1 MHLQISRLGPI
12 VGPLINKYSVSLD
25 WFSISNHLV
34 FLAISISL
42 NQWGCFSIT
51 HSDNSTSLNQ
61 WGCFSIIHSD
71 EHTTSLSA
79 KAPILH
85 HFCNWLPKFIELCI
99 AKVFTYFLLGLG
111 QLAALCNSLQGPYA
125 KIFTITGPHSLY
137 CSMFSSTSWHLQL
150 FPCIA

>member
-25 WFSISNHLV
+25 WFSISNYLV

-42 NQWGCFSIT
+42 NQWGCFSI
-51 HSDNSTSLNQ
+51 
-61 WGCFSIIHSD
+61 IHSD
-71 EHTTSLSA
+71 EHITSLSA

-111 QLAALCNSLQGPYA
+111 QLAALYNSLQGPYA